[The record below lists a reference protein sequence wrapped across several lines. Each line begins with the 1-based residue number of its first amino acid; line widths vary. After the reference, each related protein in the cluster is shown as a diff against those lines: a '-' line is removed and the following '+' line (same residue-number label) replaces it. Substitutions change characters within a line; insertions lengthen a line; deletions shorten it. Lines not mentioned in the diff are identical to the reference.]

1 MKPQSRTKIA
11 SMLTE
16 AYHQLGI
23 NNVRELDARTNEAL
37 EYLRTDREHY
47 IEVADADTPDM
58 LEVLKGLLQEKT
70 TGAV

>member
-23 NNVRELDARTNEAL
+23 NNVRDLDARTNEAL

-47 IEVADADTPDM
+47 IEVADADTP
-58 LEVLKGLLQEKT
+58 E
-70 TGAV
+70 